1 MNIPFLSL
9 HDVTAKYKDEIHEA
23 VKRVVDSGWYLQG
36 KENEQFE
43 KHYAEYIGTK
53 HCIGCANGLD
63 ALIWIFRAY
72 IELGVM
78 QPGDEVI
85 VPANTYI
92 ATILAITENGLI
104 PVLVEPRQ
112 DTLQID
118 DSLIEERIT
127 ERTKAIC
134 IVHLYG
140 RLAYTEKIGELCA
153 KYGLKL
159 IEDNAQAHGCS
170 YRAPQSPEGEVVATT
185 MQERTGVNMADP
197 AYYPTLKKRAAE
209 MRANPTEAENIL
221 WNALSE
227 QKLGYKIRRQHIVSQ
242 YILDF
247 AYHDCRLA
255 IELDGGYHN
264 TEDQQYDDAVRTKNL
279 EALGWHVLRFTND
292 EVYNNLDEVL
302 AKIKSAIESA
312 TATSPT
318 DASPLGECG
327 AGRLA
332 KRTGSLGDAAGHSF
346 YPGKNLGALGDG
358 GAVTTDD
365 DELAAAIRALANYGS
380 QKKYVFKYTG
390 RNSRLDEI
398 QAAVLDV
405 KLRHLDEDLKARQEI
420 ADYYYDHIDNPLIE
434 LPVRLPHENNVYHL
448 FPILVKNLPHNPL
461 EGKSS
466 CQEYLGDSTCMGDF
480 LQVHTA
486 TSPSG
491 DCGAGLCGADSLR
504 DKLQKYLEDNGVG
517 TVIHY
522 PIPPHLQECY
532 QNSPFRGLGGL
543 PITELLADCEL
554 SLPISPTMTMEE
566 AAEVVRLVNEFKE

>member
-9 HDVTAKYKDEIHEA
+9 HDVTAKYKEEIHEA
-23 VKRVVDSGWYLQG
+23 VLRVVDSGWYLQG

-92 ATILAITENGLI
+92 ATILAITENGLV
-104 PVLVEPRQ
+104 PVLVEPRI

-140 RLAYTEKIGELCA
+140 RCAMTDKIAELCER
-153 KYGLKL
+153 YQLRL
-159 IEDNAQAHGCS
+159 IEDNAQAHGCKFQPLAS
-170 YRAPQSPEGEVVATT
+170 NLSP
-185 MQERTGVNMADP
+185 
-197 AYYPTLKKRAAE
+197 
-209 MRANPTEAENIL
+209 
-221 WNALSE
+221 
-227 QKLGYKIRRQHIVSQ
+227 
-242 YILDF
+242 F
-247 AYHDCRLA
+247 AY
-255 IELDGGYHN
+255 
-264 TEDQQYDDAVRTKNL
+264 
-279 EALGWHVLRFTND
+279 
-292 EVYNNLDEVL
+292 
-302 AKIKSAIESA
+302 
-312 TATSPT
+312 
-318 DASPLGECG
+318 
-327 AGRLA
+327 

-358 GAVTTDD
+358 GAVTTND

-405 KLRHLDEDLKARQEI
+405 KLRHLDEDTCLRQQI
-420 ADYYYDHIDNPLIE
+420 ADYYYDHIDNPLII
-434 LPVRLPHENNVYHL
+434 LPTRLPHENNVYHL
-448 FPILVKNLPHNPL
+448 FPILVGG
-461 EGKSS
+461 ERREARG
-466 CQEYLGDSTCMGDF
+466 ER
-480 LQVHTA
+480 
-486 TSPSG
+486 
-491 DCGAGLCGADSLR
+491 R
-504 DKLQKYLEDNGVG
+504 DKLQSYFAENGVG

-522 PIPPHLQECY
+522 PIALHKQECY
-532 QNSPFRGLGGL
+532 ANEVWNTPQLSL
-543 PITELLADCEL
+543 PITELIADCEL
-554 SLPISPTMTMEE
+554 SLPISPTMTIKEV
-566 AAEVVRLVNEFKE
+566 AEVVQLINAWKG